1 MSARPATAGLIGW
14 IAAGLLAAA
23 GCSDEEH
30 PGLGL
35 PPAETSTEAQP
46 REIGSTRK
54 PPERLSS
61 VAAARPGG
69 ARPAPASSAPE
80 FAEDAYQRWAVL
92 IATGL
97 DDEARALCTTW
108 LEHTDP
114 GYRIEAHKCLA
125 NVEMAAG
132 RLTGAVTLAPGAS
145 QLQPRNE
152 PAAVEKALAH
162 YDAAIAISPL
172 ERQAHMGRIDVLI
185 LSGRY
190 RDANLALDETLTAF
204 DSRRELEH
212 WFKLLGRFQALGK
225 HQEGLA
231 YLEVIEKH
239 HPLDHRVIS
248 NLGAYYAMTGRRE
261 KALEY
266 AKQAVVLSPDDPIN
280 RWNLARLYDHA
291 GQLELANR
299 AYIEALALFQ
309 DEDPKAKCDYA
320 EFLSD
325 RVGDTRRACEFA
337 RERCSDHYAAHC
349 GESG

>member
-1 MSARPATAGLIGW
+1 MSAHPATAGLVGL

-23 GCSDEEH
+23 GCGDAEH

-35 PPAETSTEAQP
+35 PPPESSSEAQP
-46 REIGSTRK
+46 GDIGSTNK
-54 PPERLSS
+54 PRGTLSP
-61 VAAARPGG
+61 VAAPRPGG
-69 ARPAPASSAPE
+69 AELAPASSAPE
-80 FAEDAYQRWAVL
+80 FAEEAYKRWAVL

-97 DDEARALCTTW
+97 NDEARALCTTW
-108 LEHTDP
+108 LEHAEP
-114 GYRIEAHKCLA
+114 GYRVEAHKCLA

-132 RLTGAVTLAPGAS
+132 RLAAAATLTPGAT
-145 QLQPRNE
+145 QLQPRIE
-152 PAAVEKALAH
+152 PSAVEKALSH

-172 ERQAHMGRIDVLI
+172 EPQAHMGRIDVLI

-231 YLEVIEKH
+231 YLEVIEQH
-239 HPLDHRVIS
+239 HPMDHIVIS
-248 NLGAYYAMTGRRE
+248 NLGAYYAMNGRHDQ
-261 KALEY
+261 ALEY
-266 AKQAVVLSPDDPIN
+266 AKQAVILSPDDPIN
-280 RWNLARLYDHA
+280 RWNLARLYDRA

-309 DEDPKAKCDYA
+309 DEDPQAKCDYA
-320 EFLSD
+320 EFLSE

-337 RERCSDHYAAHC
+337 RERCSDHYDAHC